1 MIKIF
6 DKFNPSHSM
15 AGRLTMRVTFV
26 IFIVFAIISALIFS
40 IVWLLGF
47 GIASLECKNMLG
59 ELNGK
64 TDNVYT
70 SVEVAIA
77 NNKAEVEENIDNP
90 DQMYGIVQHFVQLNP
105 NIVGAAIAFEPN
117 FYAQKGMYYSP
128 YAYRNGNEYNTK
140 QLGNEGYH
148 YYDME
153 WYKKSKETGQSNWSE
168 PYFDR
173 GGGEM
178 LMTTYSQP
186 FYDKQGNFCGV
197 LTADVSLDWL
207 TNMVERIT
215 SINAKKEIAFINM
228 KSDIYG
234 FIITQKG
241 TYIVHPEK
249 ERIMRDN
256 IFSLVKRTRS
266 TKDDAIPVMMTAGQK
281 GMSFYYDDDNDD
293 RYLLFYAPIQHTGWS
308 SAIVVPVQDIFEV
321 GNIVGLVVLICL
333 MVGLV
338 IVSIICYIAIK
349 HTTQPL
355 TRFAH
360 SADEIAQGKFTEPLP
375 DIRTKDE
382 MLKLRR
388 SFETMQLSLV
398 DQINQTRKINET
410 KGRIESE
417 LQIARGI
424 QMAMLPKKFPSFPER
439 KDVELYAQL
448 TPAKEV
454 GGDLYDFFIRD
465 EKLFFCIGDV
475 SGKGVPSSLVMVVV
489 RVLFRTL
496 TTHESNPSKIVAHI
510 NEALTDENNSNMFVT
525 LFVGVLDLPTGRL
538 RYCNAGHCAPILIGS
553 GIGQLPVIANIPAGI
568 DHNYKYEGQ
577 ETQIDP
583 DTTIFLYTD
592 GLTEAEDAEHN
603 LFMEHRVMTVVTRCH
618 EQHQNQPQ
626 TIIDEMERTVKSFV
640 GSAERSDDLTMM
652 AIQYH
657 KEQHDVKLQRSLSLP
672 NDIETVPQLN
682 AFIDGVAEEIGLDTT
697 LTMSLNLAIEEA
709 VVNVMNYAYPSGKQG
724 DVNVD
729 VTADSEW
736 LTFVISDKGM
746 PFDPTAKEEA
756 DTTLSVEERPIG
768 GLGIFLVRQLMD
780 SINYERTDGKNVL
793 TLKKKL
799 K

>member
-1 MIKIF
+1 MDQNTSAFKTG
-6 DKFNPSHSM
+6 DQPRSKR
-15 AGRLTMRVTFV
+15 GL
-26 IFIVFAIISALIFS
+26 IVLLIPGL
-40 IVWLLGF
+40 LLGLTLAIF
-47 GIASLECKNMLG
+47 YYFSYDGIRKDVKQRAESELRETSLKIKSIMS
-59 ELNGK
+59 
-64 TDNVYT
+64 V
-70 SVEVAIA
+70 VEVAA
-77 NNKAEVEENIDNP
+77 NNISWAVEGDLRNADDMYLILEKLVSDNKNIIGAGIGFVENYYP
-90 DQMYGIVQHFVQLNP
+90 QKGRW
-105 NIVGAAIAFEPN
+105 FEPYVVRN
-117 FYAQKGMYYSP
+117 INNRMECKQVGSAQHDYLKMDWFTSTITSDSC
-128 YAYRNGNEYNTK
+128 R
-140 QLGNEGYH
+140 
-148 YYDME
+148 
-153 WYKKSKETGQSNWSE
+153 WSE
-168 PYFDR
+168 PYFDDS
-173 GGGEM
+173 GAGT
-178 LMTTYSQP
+178 LVATYTHP
-186 FYDKQGNFCGV
+186 LHDKTGRVVAV
-197 LTADVSLDWL
+197 LGADVSLDWL
-207 TNMVERIT
+207 SHIINDDHGYPSENIVLSRQGQIMACPVESLVMRK
-215 SINAKKEIAFINM
+215 NALEVSDKMNDTMATEVNRRMIAGEKGELTVHNDLGEKTYVYFAPIDDTTGWSMAIICKDKEIYR
-228 KSDIYG
+228 SLRTVG
-234 FIITQKG
+234 FNLMLLMLFG
-241 TYIVHPEK
+241 LALLGYILWRAARQLKRIQTIHTEK
-249 ERIMRDN
+249 ERI
-256 IFSLVKRTRS
+256 
-266 TKDDAIPVMMTAGQK
+266 A
-281 GMSFYYDDDNDD
+281 
-293 RYLLFYAPIQHTGWS
+293 
-308 SAIVVPVQDIFEV
+308 
-321 GNIVGLVVLICL
+321 
-333 MVGLV
+333 
-338 IVSIICYIAIK
+338 
-349 HTTQPL
+349 
-355 TRFAH
+355 
-360 SADEIAQGKFTEPLP
+360 
-375 DIRTKDE
+375 
-382 MLKLRR
+382 
-388 SFETMQLSLV
+388 
-398 DQINQTRKINET
+398 
-410 KGRIESE
+410 SE
-417 LQIARGI
+417 LRIASGI
-424 QMAMLPKKFPSFPER
+424 QNSMIPKTFPPYPDR
-439 KDVELYAQL
+439 DDVEIFGVLE
-448 TPAKEV
+448 PAKEV

-465 EKLFFCIGDV
+465 EKLFFCISDV

-510 NEALTDENNSNMFVT
+510 NEALSDENNSNMFVT

-538 RYCNAGHCAPILIGS
+538 RYCNAGHCAPILIGT

-592 GLTEAEDAEHN
+592 GLTEAEDTEHN

-682 AFIDGVAEEIGLDTT
+682 VFIDGVAEEIGLDTT